1 MLVALA
7 QPFEAGME
15 GGVHFFV
22 FCFGSQGVILDAFLA
37 KELKKNVN
45 GTRDPTSPPFMANA
59 IKSFHFFNPESEQRA
74 LPAVPVAMLHFNCK
88 RA

>member
-1 MLVALA
+1 MLTHY
-7 QPFEAGME
+7 FEAG
-15 GGVHFFV
+15 
-22 FCFGSQGVILDAFLA
+22 
-37 KELKKNVN
+37 N
-45 GTRDPTSPPFMANA
+45 ANA